1 MKLPSCL
8 HEIMIEFLLLFPRY
22 VLMLDEIRDKLI
34 KSFNTCIN
42 IYLKKYVRIKLGVYS
57 M

>member
-34 KSFNTCIN
+34 KSFN
-42 IYLKKYVRIKLGVYS
+42 V
-57 M
+57 